1 MLEIITGRPAISS
14 SRGGQVERVHVSQ
27 WVSNVVG
34 NGDVT
39 SVVDPRLEDDF
50 QVNSAWKAVE
60 IAMACVS
67 ATSTNRPTMN
77 MVVIELK
84 DCLAMEVAC
93 RNKNTPLMTDSVD
106 SNDEILFSVTT
117 TEISPLA
124 R

>member
-1 MLEIITGRPAISS
+1 MLEIITGRPAISI
-14 SRGGQVERVHVSQ
+14 SRGSQVERIHVSQ
-27 WVSNVVG
+27 WVSDAVG

-50 QVNSAWKAVE
+50 LVNSAWKAVE

-67 ATSTNRPTMN
+67 ATSNKRPTMN
-77 MVVIELK
+77 RVVIELK
-84 DCLAMEVAC
+84 DCLAMEVAR
-93 RNKNTPLMTDSVD
+93 RNNNTPLSADAVD
-106 SNDEILFSVTT
+106 SNDIVFSVTT

>member
-1 MLEIITGRPAISS
+1 MDRPRTSDTLLFETTYTWVCNLKGLS
-14 SRGGQVERVHVSQ
+14 
-27 WVSNVVG
+27 VSNVVG

-67 ATSTNRPTMN
+67 ATSTKRPTMN

-84 DCLAMEVAC
+84 DCLAMEAAC
-93 RNKNTPLMTDSVD
+93 RNKNSPLMTDSVD